1 MQRLSRCDYANLL
14 RFRSAL
20 RRFES
25 WSQEQAR
32 QAGLTPAWHQLLLAI
47 KGHADERGPTISEAA
62 DYLNTRHH
70 SVVGLVDRA
79 ERSRLLRRTRDPAD
93 ARVVRLR
100 LTELG
105 QEKIAQLSQ
114 LHLAE
119 LTRLA
124 PILRHLTVDPE
135 EMAMST
141 IEPVEPR
148 GVAAWSE
155 TD

>member
-1 MQRLSRCDYANLL
+1 MLSEVAVNQLSHRDYTNLL

-25 WSQEQAR
+25 WSHDQAR
-32 QAGLTPAWHQLLLAI
+32 QAGLTPAWHQLLLAV
-47 KGHADERGPTISEAA
+47 KGHTDERGPTISDAA

-79 ERSRLLRRTRDPAD
+79 ERSGLLRRARDPGD
-93 ARVVRLR
+93 ARVVRLQ

-105 QEKIAQLSQ
+105 EERIAQLSQ

-119 LTRLA
+119 LARLA
-124 PILRHLTVDPE
+124 PLLTHLTDPE
-135 EMAMST
+135 LVKDAS
-141 IEPVEPR
+141 
-148 GVAAWSE
+148 G
-155 TD
+155 